1 MKFPVNLV
9 LEIRTQEEYDR
20 AQEMLKSLGEKSK
33 KDMDTVEVGLEDRAV
48 IKMTDSSKESRVL
61 VNGHQIASGT
71 NEEMA
76 KRYDTECA
84 MHIRSNITLQEWQDG
99 DYKPIRLRRLQKI

>member
-20 AQEMLKSLGEKSK
+20 IQEIRMAPETSELTLVAVEEMLA
-33 KDMDTVEVGLEDRAV
+33 DRSV
-48 IKMTDSSKESRVL
+48 IKMTDISKESRVL
-61 VNGHQIASGT
+61 VNGHPIANGT